1 MKDFTIEKYFIN
13 DGDDEVL
20 IIKIEQVLK
29 KNQWKNRYLLFN
41 SETATYKNERKKQQW
56 QNKQRQNKQSN

>member
-1 MKDFTIEKYFIN
+1 MKDFTIQKYFIN
-13 DGDDEVL
+13 DGDNEVL

-41 SETATYKNERKKQQW
+41 SETVTYKNERKKQQW
-56 QNKQRQNKQSN
+56 QNKQFN

>member
-1 MKDFTIEKYFIN
+1 MKDFTIQKYFIN

>member
-1 MKDFTIEKYFIN
+1 MKDFIIQKYFIN

>member
-1 MKDFTIEKYFIN
+1 MKDFIIQKYFIN

-56 QNKQRQNKQSN
+56 QNKQSN

>member
-1 MKDFTIEKYFIN
+1 MKDFTIQKYFIN
-13 DGDDEVL
+13 DGGDEVL